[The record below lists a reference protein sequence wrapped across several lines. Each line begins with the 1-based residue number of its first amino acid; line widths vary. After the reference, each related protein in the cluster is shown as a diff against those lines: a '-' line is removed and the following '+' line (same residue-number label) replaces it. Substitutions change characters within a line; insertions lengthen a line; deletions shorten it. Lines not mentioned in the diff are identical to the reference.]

1 MSDIYFRNE
10 YVIVFPTF
18 KETTL
23 HKHDFYHIFFLGS
36 DEKCEEIFVT
46 GSGMAHTMPGLD
58 ECRLFLMIDPTSNL
72 ADHLRTEIL
81 CDGIPKRVKIH
92 NPLFLTDLSD
102 DGNVESKIEK
112 WLMDNGF
119 CTGESKEYNID
130 DYRVV
135 KLIRNIKDYKHL
147 EKHIAEIAEEYG
159 LSESR
164 LSHAFKDTV
173 GVSLKGY
180 LTIARLKYAY
190 SLVME
195 GKSKTYAAMEAGFS
209 SPAHLAYICKK
220 QMGVS
225 ITEVL
230 R

>member
-119 CTGESKEYNID
+119 CTGESGSCYNAD
-130 DYRVV
+130 Q
-135 KLIRNIKDYKHL
+135 K
-147 EKHIAEIAEEYG
+147 G
-159 LSESR
+159 
-164 LSHAFKDTV
+164 AF
-173 GVSLKGY
+173 
-180 LTIARLKYAY
+180 
-190 SLVME
+190 
-195 GKSKTYAAMEAGFS
+195 AMEDRYLKATKM
-209 SPAHLAYICKK
+209 LDYECKSIQQLIKERGWK
-220 QMGVS
+220 QLPEFERIKAIYNYVRDEILFGYNTDDNIS
-225 ITEVL
+225 ASRVL
-230 R
+230 SDGYGQCR

>member
-1 MSDIYFRNE
+1 
-10 YVIVFPTF
+10 
-18 KETTL
+18 
-23 HKHDFYHIFFLGS
+23 
-36 DEKCEEIFVT
+36 
-46 GSGMAHTMPGLD
+46 MPGLD
-58 ECRLFLMIDPTSNL
+58 ECRLFLMIHPTSNL

-209 SPAHLAYICKK
+209 SPAHLANICKK

-225 ITEVL
+225 IKDVL